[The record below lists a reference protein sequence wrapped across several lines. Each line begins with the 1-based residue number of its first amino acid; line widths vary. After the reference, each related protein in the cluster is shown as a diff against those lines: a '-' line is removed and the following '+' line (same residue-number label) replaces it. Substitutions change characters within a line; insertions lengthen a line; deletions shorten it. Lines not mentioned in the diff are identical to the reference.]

1 MFIVYFSNVTN
12 NTERFVFKVQEKNN
26 YRIPIKKTEP
36 IETITEPYVLIT
48 PTYGDHEK
56 KGMIPHQVKKFLKNP
71 KHIELIRGVISSGN
85 RNFGN
90 EYGIAGEIISRK
102 FNIPHLYKF
111 ELAGEREDVIAVK
124 NMLSLLDNK
133 QEKTGEQ

>member
-12 NTERFVFKVQEKNN
+12 NTERFVFKVQQENT
-26 YRIPIKKTEP
+26 YRIPLKKE
-36 IETITEPYVLIT
+36 ETIKTIMEPYILVT

-56 KGMIPHQVKKFLKNP
+56 KGMIPHQVKRFLKTP
-71 KHIELIRGVISSGN
+71 QHVELLRGVISSGN

-90 EYGIAGEIISRK
+90 EYGIAGEIISKK

-111 ELAGEREDVIAVK
+111 ELAGEEEDVIAVK
-124 NMLSLLDNK
+124 NMLSLFNK
-133 QEKTGEQ
+133 EQGKTGE

>member
-12 NTERFVFKVQEKNN
+12 NTERFVLKVQKEKI

-36 IETITEPYVLIT
+36 METITEPYILIT
-48 PTYGDHEK
+48 PTYGDHNK
-56 KGMIPHQVKKFLKNP
+56 KGMIPHQVKRFLSHENHKD
-71 KHIELIRGVISSGN
+71 LIRGVISSGN

-102 FNIPHLYKF
+102 FNIPHLHKF
-111 ELAGEREDVIAVK
+111 ELAGEEEDVIKVK
-124 NMLSLLDNK
+124 NMLSLLTLD
-133 QEKTGEQ
+133 ETKTGE

>member
-12 NTERFVFKVQEKNN
+12 NTERFVFKIQQENT
-26 YRIPIKKTEP
+26 YRIPLKKEETKK
-36 IETITEPYVLIT
+36 TITEPYILVT

-56 KGMIPHQVKKFLKNP
+56 KGMIPHQVKRFLKTP
-71 KHIELIRGVISSGN
+71 QHVELLRGVISSGN

-90 EYGIAGEIISRK
+90 EYGIAGEIISKK

-111 ELAGEREDVIAVK
+111 ELAGEEEDVIAVK
-124 NMLSLLDNK
+124 NMLSLLNK
-133 QEKTGEQ
+133 EQVKTGE